1 MTQLQKGSGII
12 FLALADGQPKI
23 LNLKEML
30 TYYLEHQKEVLIRKT
45 QFDLNKAKER
55 EHIVKGLVIALA
67 NIDEVIKII
76 KSADDK
82 ADACVKLTENFELD
96 EIQANAILEMKLSKL
111 TSLEVEKLKEEL
123 RVLDEFILDLED
135 ILATPARVL
144 KILRDNFEEIKN
156 NYGDKRKTEISLDAG
171 GIDIADLIEK
181 EDVII
186 SMTHQGYIKR
196 MSTSEYKAQNR
207 GGVGITAHKTKEE
220 DYIENMFVTCTHD
233 DLLFFTNKGRVYCI
247 KAYEVPEAQR
257 TAKGR
262 AIINLLMLSTD
273 EKVTT
278 VIPRKDDAEG
288 NLIMAT
294 RNGLIKKTYLSEFES
309 IRKVGKIA
317 IHLLENDELIG
328 VEVSSGEDDILVAS
342 HNGKAIRFNETDVRN
357 MGRDSQGVRSMKLSN
372 DDFIVDLAVI
382 KPDSQIITISSKGYG
397 KRSSVNDYRVQSR
410 GGMGVKAG
418 VFNEKT
424 GHLVAL
430 KQTYDDNDI
439 LLIADNGIIIR
450 TPLTGIS
457 QLSRVS
463 QGVKIMRLKD
473 ENEIV
478 SAALVKKEEE
488 NENEYDE
495 NNALQANEND
505 SEEMELNNL
514 TKEENSDNLG
524 NQENNTTNSTN
535 DEE

>member
-1 MTQLQKGSGII
+1 M
-12 FLALADGQPKI
+12 
-23 LNLKEML
+23 
-30 TYYLEHQKEVLIRKT
+30 
-45 QFDLNKAKER
+45 
-55 EHIVKGLVIALA
+55 
-67 NIDEVIKII
+67 
-76 KSADDK
+76 
-82 ADACVKLTENFELD
+82 
-96 EIQANAILEMKLSKL
+96 
-111 TSLEVEKLKEEL
+111 
-123 RVLDEFILDLED
+123 
-135 ILATPARVL
+135 
-144 KILRDNFEEIKN
+144 
-156 NYGDKRKTEISLDAG
+156 
-171 GIDIADLIEK
+171 
-181 EDVII
+181 
-186 SMTHQGYIKR
+186 
-196 MSTSEYKAQNR
+196 
-207 GGVGITAHKTKEE
+207 
-220 DYIENMFVTCTHD
+220 
-233 DLLFFTNKGRVYCI
+233 
-247 KAYEVPEAQR
+247 
-257 TAKGR
+257 
-262 AIINLLMLSTD
+262 
-273 EKVTT
+273 
-278 VIPRKDDAEG
+278 
-288 NLIMAT
+288 
-294 RNGLIKKTYLSEFES
+294 
-309 IRKVGKIA
+309 GKIA